1 MKRPSRTLVGVGLT
15 LVTLAVPLGA
25 WYQAGS
31 ASVRREI
38 EQIDALTALK
48 ARRLASAHAE
58 RLGGRLEAIKDA
70 EMRRPIYHYIPEYR
84 DLRSDCTIIAP
95 SPLTAPPADPLI
107 RAYFQIDGQGRLT
120 MPRLSHAQGG
130 DRWDLSARWI
140 RQDLALYEGLLAVL
154 PDLVEPCEP
163 IPPNQVSWSGLRAP
177 PANENEP
184 YVVFENE
191 RYVTRCPMVWKT
203 VALGGEPA
211 LAAVRPVSNDR
222 ETVVQGF
229 VVDVHEL
236 RRSLLGSYFP
246 ADCTASGPSCEQVAE
261 TDEAEVPP
269 EAAELVS
276 AALDLDGVSWFVAID
291 ARRARVEARAQADQL
306 WSSFRRNF
314 SWVSLAA
321 LAAGVCLVGVV
332 WQADRMARQRAQFAA
347 SAAHE
352 LRTPLAG
359 MRVYA
364 EMLAEGLGDP
374 SRSNRYARHIVSE
387 SERLGRV
394 VSNVLGYSRL
404 ERGALQVRPEPG
416 DLADAVRDCV
426 DRLQAATEAAGVEVE
441 VLVSSNLPPVAFD
454 RDAVFHIVQN
464 LVDNAEK
471 YTRDVVDRRIHVR
484 VEPGPGG
491 VALSVIDHGR
501 GVPEHVQKALFR
513 PFSRTDD
520 KDAPPGLGLGLTLVQ
535 GLVRGHRGRVSYS
548 PGPDGGAV
556 FSVVFPA

>member
-1 MKRPSRTLVGVGLT
+1 MRAPSRTLVGIGLT
-15 LVTLAVPLGA
+15 LVTLVVPLGA

-38 EQIDALTALK
+38 DQIEALTQLK

-70 EMRRPIYHYIPEYR
+70 EMRRPVYHYVPEFR
-84 DLRSDCTIIAP
+84 DPRSDCTSVTP

-120 MPRLSHAQGG
+120 MPRLTHAQGG
-130 DRWDLSARWI
+130 NRWDLSARWI
-140 RQDLALYEGLLAVL
+140 RQDLALYEGLLGVL

-163 IPPNQVSWSGLRAP
+163 IPPSQVSWAGLRRP
-177 PANENEP
+177 PRDTDEP
-184 YVVFENE
+184 YVTFENE

-203 VALGGEPA
+203 VSMGGEPV
-211 LAAVRPVSNDR
+211 LVAVRPVANEH
-222 ETVVQGF
+222 ETIVQGF

-236 RRSLLGSYFP
+236 RRSLLGSYYP
-246 ADCTASGPSCEQVAE
+246 ADCQATGPSCEQEAE
-261 TDEAEVPP
+261 TEAPTPP
-269 EAAELVS
+269 ERADLVS
-276 AALDLDGVSWFVAID
+276 APLDLAGVSWHVAID
-291 ARRARVEARAQADQL
+291 ARPAREEATEQAALL
-306 WSSFRRNF
+306 WSDFRGTF

-332 WQADRMARQRAQFAA
+332 WQTDRLARQRAQFAA

-426 DRLQAATEAAGVEVE
+426 CRLGAATEAAGVTVE
-441 VLVSSNLPPVAFD
+441 VLVSSALPPVAFD
-454 RDAVFHIVQN
+454 RDAIFHIVQN

-471 YTRDVVDRRIHVR
+471 YTRDAVDRRIHVR
-484 VEPGPGG
+484 VEPAPGG
-491 VALSVIDHGR
+491 VALSVTDHGR

-535 GLVRGHRGRVSYS
+535 GLVRGHRGRVSYA

-556 FSVVFPA
+556 FSVLFPA